1 MVRVH
6 SGLPIQREVPRLR
19 SGFRHAAQT
28 PGKRLKFESIRAYQ
42 LHKKAFTAEL
52 AEFAEKILENLFCPA
67 AVSWRVTKL

>member
-28 PGKRLKFESIRAYQ
+28 PRKRLKFESIRAYQ
-42 LHKKAFTAEL
+42 LQKRAFTAEI
-52 AEFAEKILENLFCPA
+52 AEFAEKILENLFCQ
-67 AVSWRVTKL
+67 RRHLR